1 MMGEGSASQ
10 TTGGETAGAASQ
22 PRRALALDALRGLAI
37 LGMVLS
43 GDVPEDVFPAWM
55 YHAQDPPGQQF
66 SHHFRDYVAGLTWV
80 DLVFPFFIF
89 SMGAAISLALS
100 RRLEQGR
107 PYWSIG
113 GGIVYRAFLLGAFA
127 IYVAHIRP
135 DALSRDPTA
144 TTWVLALLGFA
155 LLFPILARLPGSWPL
170 WLRLSLRAVGWAG
183 AAIMMASLRFTSGH
197 HWHQGGGG
205 GLTGFSVERSDIII
219 VLLTNVAL
227 VGSFLWLLSQRN
239 LVLRLGFLGF
249 LVAARLSS
257 QSPGWVAW
265 LDGHWPLP
273 WMFQLSYLQW
283 LFIAIPGSIVGDRVV
298 AWMRSTEGESTDD
311 RGWSVVRTFG
321 LVALMVAFVA
331 IVLIGMQSRWL
342 WPTTVVV
349 AAMCL
354 LGRWLVRGPSTE
366 TERLVKDLYPWGAY
380 WLLLGLTLEPFEG
393 GIKKMPDTMSYYL
406 VTAGLAI
413 FLLIAGTIVIDI
425 WRRQRWLQLLI
436 DNGQNPMIA
445 YVGAENLI
453 WPIIALTHLD
463 RPIDAITQ
471 SPWSGLLAAILS
483 TVLLAYAVRVFTRSR
498 VFWRT

>member
-55 YHAQDPPGQQF
+55 YHAQNPPGQHF
-66 SHHFRDYVAGLTWV
+66 SHHFRDYVSGLTWV

-100 RRLEQGR
+100 RRRAQGR
-107 PYWSIG
+107 SYWSIS
-113 GGIVYRAFLLGAFA
+113 GGIVYRTFLLGAFA

-144 TTWVLALLGFA
+144 ATWALALLGFV
-155 LLFPILARLPGSWPL
+155 LIFPILTRLPNSWPL
-170 WLRLSLRAVGWAG
+170 WLRLLIRGLGWAG
-183 AAIMMASLRFTSGH
+183 AITMMSSLQFASGH
-197 HWHQGGGG
+197 HHHGG

-227 VGSFLWLLSQRN
+227 VGSFLWLLSQGN
-239 LVLRLGFLGF
+239 ILLRLGFLGF
-249 LVAARLSS
+249 LIAARLSAES
-257 QSPGWVAW
+257 AGWVAW

-273 WMFQLSYLQW
+273 WMFELDYLQW
-283 LFIAIPGSIVGDRVV
+283 LFIAIPGTIVGDRILV
-298 AWMRSTEGESTDD
+298 WMRSEKGGSAAEG
-311 RGWSVVRTFG
+311 GWPVVRTFG
-321 LVALMVAFVA
+321 LAALMLAFVVF
-331 IVLIGMQSRWL
+331 VLIGMQSRWL

-445 YVGAENLI
+445 YVGGENFI
-453 WPIIALTHLD
+453 WPLVVLTRLD

-471 SPWSGLLAAILS
+471 SPWAGLTAG
-483 TVLLAYAVRVFTRSR
+483 VLTTLVVAYAVRGFTRLR
-498 VFWRT
+498 IFWRT

>member
-1 MMGEGSASQ
+1 MAEGSASQ
-10 TTGGETAGAASQ
+10 TPGAEKVGAASR

-43 GDVPEDVFPAWM
+43 GDVPEDAFPAWM
-55 YHAQDPPGQQF
+55 YHAQNPPGQ
-66 SHHFRDYVAGLTWV
+66 HFNRGIAGLTWV

-100 RRLEQGR
+100 RRREQGR
-107 PYWSIG
+107 SYWSIS
-113 GGIVYRAFLLGAFA
+113 GGIVYRTFLLGAFA

-135 DALSRDPTA
+135 HALSADPTA
-144 TTWVLALLGFA
+144 ATWALALLGFV
-155 LLFPILARLPGSWPL
+155 LLFPILARLPDSWPL
-170 WLRLSLRAVGWAG
+170 WLRLLIRGVGWAG
-183 AAIMMASLRFTSGH
+183 AIAMMSSVQFTSGH
-197 HWHQGGGG
+197 HHHGGGG

-227 VGSFLWLLSQRN
+227 FGSFLWLLSQGN
-239 LVLRLGFLGF
+239 MMLRLGFLGF
-249 LVAARLSS
+249 LMAARLSAES
-257 QSPGWVAW
+257 AGWIAW

-273 WMFQLSYLQW
+273 WMFELDYLQW
-283 LFIAIPGSIVGDRVV
+283 LFIAIPGTIVGDRIL
-298 AWMRSTEGESTDD
+298 AWMRSTKGDSAET
-311 RGWSVVRTFG
+311 GWSVVRTFG
-321 LVALMVAFVA
+321 LATLMVSFVL

-354 LGRWLVRGPSTE
+354 LGYWLVRGPSTG
-366 TERLVKDLYPWGAY
+366 TERLVRDLYPWGVY
-380 WLLLGLTLEPFEG
+380 WLLLGLAFEPFEG
-393 GIKKMPDTMSYYL
+393 GIKKTPDTMSYYL

-445 YVGAENLI
+445 YVGGENFI
-453 WPIIALTHLD
+453 WPIVILTRLD
-463 RPIDAITQ
+463 RPIGAITQ
-471 SPWSGLLAAILS
+471 APWAGLTAG
-483 TVLLAYAVRVFTRSR
+483 VLTTLVVAYAVRVFTRLR
-498 VFWRT
+498 IFWRT